1 MQQSRH
7 HLFFQHARNLL
18 TLLLLLIIHSS
29 TLRAQQYTED
39 GIPSGLEEEIRW
51 LLNRGR
57 FDSAAENATQG
68 TSYRDIPPNAAAL
81 APNWKLTLAGRH
93 HSEDMARNNA
103 FQHETVSGSTYY
115 NSVTQPSPW
124 DRMEAEGYNWNG
136 AGENIAAGYTGAMAV
151 YVGWWKST
159 GHRVNMYKANH
170 REIGNGHFELPSSTY
185 RHYYTMDLASSSGR
199 SFLTGTLF
207 HDINGDGR
215 YSSSEA
221 ASGCRV
227 SLKVNDISY
236 SQHDISTSVGS
247 FAIPI
252 DNIAQDSRVQVT
264 FSNTRNTSINL
275 SIPTAYNTYQSL
287 MLLPGQSI
295 NYGEFI
301 HSGTT
306 ANIGLRSIIP
316 TPNQFPLPIL
326 TGSATRRPSGAID
339 RFTLSFQTLNNDS
352 FTIEAS
358 DDAQTWQTIES
369 GITGNGN
376 LVTRNYPD
384 SGAQKFYRLRR
395 E

>member
-7 HLFFQHARNLL
+7 HLFFQHARLL
-18 TLLLLLIIHSS
+18 LALLLLLIIHSS
-29 TLRAQQYTED
+29 TLKAQQYTGD

-57 FDSAAENATQG
+57 FDSTSENATQG

-81 APNWKLTLAGRH
+81 APNGKLTLAGRR

-103 FQHETVSGSTYY
+103 FQHETVPGSTYY

-136 AGENIAAGYTGAMAV
+136 AGENIAAGYVGAMAV

-170 REIGNGHFELPSSTY
+170 REIGTGHFELPSSTY
-185 RHYYTMDLASSSGR
+185 KHYYTMDLASASGR

-207 HDINGDGR
+207 HDLNGDGR
-215 YSSSEA
+215 FSSSEA
-221 ASGCRV
+221 TSGCRINLTINNITYPQYDV
-227 SLKVNDISY
+227 S
-236 SQHDISTSVGS
+236 TTVGN

-252 DNIAQDSRVQVT
+252 DTIAPDSKVQVT

-287 MLLPGQSI
+287 RLLPGQSI

-301 HSGTT
+301 HSETT

-316 TPNQFPLPIL
+316 TPSQFPLPVL
-326 TGSATRRPSGAID
+326 TASATRRPSGIID

-358 DDAQTWQTIES
+358 DDAQTWQTVES
-369 GITGNGN
+369 RITGNGN
-376 LVTRNYPD
+376 LVTRNYSN

>member
-1 MQQSRH
+1 MQQSCH
-7 HLFFQHARNLL
+7 HLFYQHIRHLPA
-18 TLLLLLIIHSS
+18 LLLLLIITSS
-29 TLRAQQYTED
+29 TLRAQQYTGD

-57 FDSAAENATQG
+57 FDSAAENTTQG
-68 TSYRDIPPNAAAL
+68 TSYRDIPPNTAAL
-81 APNWKLTLAGRH
+81 APNRKLTLAGRH

-103 FQHETVSGSTYY
+103 FQHETIPGSTYY

-136 AGENIAAGYTGAMAV
+136 AGENIAAGYTGSMQV

-159 GHRVNMYKANH
+159 GHRVNMYKASH

-221 ASGCRV
+221 TSGCRV
-227 SLKVNDISY
+227 SLTVNDIAY
-236 SQHDISTSVGS
+236 PQYDISTTVGS

-252 DNIAQDSRVQVT
+252 DTITGGSRVRVT
-264 FSNTRNTSINL
+264 FSNTNNTSINL
-275 SIPTAYNTYQSL
+275 SIPTAYNAYQSL
-287 MLLPGQSI
+287 ILLPGQSV

-301 HSGTT
+301 HSATT
-306 ANIGLRSIIP
+306 ANVGLRSIIP
-316 TPNQFPLPIL
+316 TPDQLPMPVL
-326 TGSATRRPSGAID
+326 TGNASRLPSGALN
-339 RFTLSFQTLNNDS
+339 RFTLSFRTQNNNTFS
-352 FTIEAS
+352 IES
-358 DDAQTWQTIES
+358 SENAQNWQVIES

-376 LVTRNYPD
+376 LVIRNYP
-384 SGAQKFYRLRR
+384 ATVARKFYRLRR